1 MSVGFYDRS
10 ILMKDLT
17 IGSPAKVLWKFTVP
31 MFLSVV
37 FQQMYSIADSAIAGQ
52 FAGEDALAA
61 IGASYPITMIF
72 MAVAVGVNVGC
83 AVVISQYF
91 GAKIYPKVKTSSTT
105 TLIASTAAAL
115 VLTVFGIIFC
125 RPLLSMVNTPEDIFT
140 DSAVYLRI
148 YTLGLV
154 FLFVYNV
161 CTGIFTAL
169 GDSKTPL
176 MFLIGSSVGNVLLD
190 LLFVAVFKWGVAGAA
205 WATFIAQGVSCIF
218 SVCVILRKLKQIKTE
233 EKAPLFSW
241 RMLCRVSAYAVP
253 SILQQSFV
261 SVGNIF
267 IQGLVNSYGKSVIA
281 GYSAA
286 IKLNTFAVTSFST
299 MGNALSGFCAQ
310 SYGAGNRERIR
321 QGFKAGIVMAL
332 IVSVPFIAGY
342 YIYPDVMMRLFLD
355 KGASPEVL
363 ETGREFLKIVAPFYT
378 VVGVKLMA
386 DGLLRGTGRMPF
398 FMGTTFSDLILRV
411 ILAFIL
417 SKRLGEARGIWLS
430 WPIGWITAMVVSLIF
445 YAVTMKQIKR
455 ELPQPKK
462 ETP

>member
-1 MSVGFYDRS
+1 
-10 ILMKDLT
+10 MKDLT
-17 IGSPAKVLWKFTVP
+17 VGSPAKVLWAFTIP

-37 FQQMYSIADSAIAGQ
+37 FQQMYSIADSAIAGK

-72 MAVAVGVNVGC
+72 MAVAVGSNVGC
-83 AVVISQYF
+83 AVVISQFF
-91 GAKIYPKVKTSSTT
+91 GAKNYLRVKTSATT
-105 TLIASTAAAL
+105 TLIASTAVAL
-115 VLTVFGIIFC
+115 ILTLFGLVFC
-125 RPLLSMVNTPEDIFT
+125 KPLLSMVNTPEEIFT

-176 MFLIGSSVGNVLLD
+176 VFLIGSSVGNVLLD
-190 LLFVAVFKWGVAGAA
+190 LLFVAGLKWGVAGAA
-205 WATFIAQGVSCIF
+205 WATFIAQGVSCIL
-218 SVCVILRKLKQIKTE
+218 SVAVILGKLRQIKTE

-241 RMLCRVSAYAVP
+241 KMLGRVSAYAVP

-299 MGNALSGFCAQ
+299 MGNALSSFCAQ
-310 SYGAGNRERIR
+310 SYGAGNTRRIK
-321 QGFKAGIVMAL
+321 QGFKAGLVMAV
-332 IVSVPFIAGY
+332 IVSVPFILCY
-342 YIYPDVMMRLFLD
+342 FLLPDMMMKIFLD
-355 KGASPEVL
+355 SEASTEVL
-363 ETGREFLKIVAPFYT
+363 ETGREFLKIVALFYS
-378 VVGVKLMA
+378 VVGIKLMA

-417 SKRLGEARGIWLS
+417 SKRLGQARGIWLS
-430 WPIGWITAMVVSLIF
+430 WPIGWFTAMVVSLIF
-445 YAVTMKQIKR
+445 YAVTMRQIK
-455 ELPQPKK
+455 K
-462 ETP
+462 EIPEKMQN

>member
-1 MSVGFYDRS
+1 
-10 ILMKDLT
+10 MKDLT
-17 IGSPAKVLWKFTVP
+17 VGSPTKVLWAFTVP

-37 FQQMYSIADSAIAGQ
+37 FQQLYSIADSAIAGK

-72 MAVAVGVNVGC
+72 MAVAVGSNVGC

-91 GAKIYPKVKTSSTT
+91 GAKMFERVKTSATT
-105 TLIASTAAAL
+105 TLIASTSVAL
-115 VLTVFGIIFC
+115 ILTLFGILFC
-125 RPLLSMVNTPEDIFT
+125 KPLLNMVNTPADIFS
-140 DSAVYLRI
+140 DSAAYLNI

-161 CTGIFTAL
+161 CTGIFTSL

-176 MFLIGSSVGNVLLD
+176 YFLIGSSVGNVLLD
-190 LLFVAVFKWGVAGAA
+190 LLFVAVFKWGVSGAA
-205 WATFIAQGVSCIF
+205 WATFIAQGVSCVL
-218 SVCVILRKLKQIKTE
+218 SVIVILKKLKEIKTT

-241 RMLCRVSAYAVP
+241 RMLGRVSAYAVP

-299 MGNALSGFCAQ
+299 MGNALSSFCAQ
-310 SYGAGNRERIR
+310 SYGAGNTKRIR
-321 QGFKAGIVMAL
+321 QGFKAGLVMAL
-332 IVSVPFIAGY
+332 VVAVPFIGCY
-342 YIYPDVMMRLFLD
+342 FLLPETMMGLFLE
-355 KGASPEVL
+355 KGASTAVL
-363 ETGREFLKIVAPFYT
+363 DTGREFLKIVAPFYA
-378 VVGVKLMA
+378 VVGIKLMA

-411 ILAFIL
+411 ILAFVL
-417 SKRLGEARGIWLS
+417 SKNMGQARGIWLS
-430 WPIGWITAMVVSLIF
+430 WPIGWFTAMVVSLIF
-445 YAVTMKQIKR
+445 YVITMRQIRK
-455 ELPQPKK
+455 EMTKK
-462 ETP
+462 

>member
-1 MSVGFYDRS
+1 
-10 ILMKDLT
+10 MKDLT
-17 IGSPAKVLWKFTVP
+17 VGSPAKVLWAFTIP

-37 FQQMYSIADSAIAGQ
+37 FQQMYSIADSAIAGK

-72 MAVAVGVNVGC
+72 MAVAVGSNVGC
-83 AVVISQYF
+83 AVVISQFF
-91 GAKIYPKVKTSSTT
+91 GAKNYLRVKTSATT
-105 TLIASTAAAL
+105 TLIASTAVAL
-115 VLTVFGIIFC
+115 ILTLFGLVFC
-125 RPLLSMVNTPEDIFT
+125 KPLLSMVNTPEDIFT

-176 MFLIGSSVGNVLLD
+176 VFLIGSSVGNVLLD
-190 LLFVAVFKWGVAGAA
+190 LLFVAGLKWGVAGAA
-205 WATFIAQGVSCIF
+205 WATFIAQGVSCIL
-218 SVCVILRKLKQIKTE
+218 SVAVILKKLRQIKTE

-241 RMLCRVSAYAVP
+241 KMLGRVSAYAVP

-299 MGNALSGFCAQ
+299 MGNALSSFCAQ
-310 SYGAGNRERIR
+310 SYGAGNTRRIK
-321 QGFKAGIVMAL
+321 QGFKAGLVMAV
-332 IVSVPFIAGY
+332 IVSVPFILCY
-342 YIYPDVMMRLFLD
+342 FLLPDMMMKIFLD
-355 KGASPEVL
+355 SEASTEVL
-363 ETGREFLKIVAPFYT
+363 ETGREFLKIVALFYS
-378 VVGVKLMA
+378 VVGIKLMA

-417 SKRLGEARGIWLS
+417 SKRLGQARGIWLS
-430 WPIGWITAMVVSLIF
+430 WPIGWFTAMVVSLIF
-445 YAVTMKQIKR
+445 YAVTMRQIK
-455 ELPQPKK
+455 K
-462 ETP
+462 EIPEKMQN

>member
-1 MSVGFYDRS
+1 
-10 ILMKDLT
+10 MKDLT
-17 IGSPAKVLWKFTVP
+17 VGSPAKVLWRFTLP

-37 FQQMYSIADSAIAGQ
+37 FQQLYSIADSAIAGK

-72 MAVAVGVNVGC
+72 MSVAVGMNVGC

-91 GAKIYPKVKTSSTT
+91 GAKNSMKVKTSATT
-105 TLIASTAAAL
+105 TLIASTSVAL
-115 VLTVFGIIFC
+115 VLTVFGLIFC
-125 RPLLSMVNTPEDIFT
+125 RALLKMVNTPEDIFT
-140 DSAVYLRI
+140 DSAVYLNI

-190 LLFVAVFKWGVAGAA
+190 MLFVAGFKWGVAGAA
-205 WATFIAQGVSCIF
+205 WATFIAQGISCIL
-218 SVCVILRKLKQIKTE
+218 SVAVILKKLREIKTE
-233 EKAPLFSW
+233 EKAELFSW

-267 IQGLVNSYGKSVIA
+267 IQGLVNSFGKSVIA

-310 SYGAGNRERIR
+310 SYGAGNKKRIR
-321 QGFKAGIVMAL
+321 QGFKAGIVMSL
-332 IVSVPFIAGY
+332 IVSVPFICCY
-342 YIYPDVMMRLFLD
+342 FLLPDVMMKIFLD
-355 KGASPEVL
+355 KNASPAVL
-363 ETGREFLKIVAPFYT
+363 DTGREFLKIVAPFYS
-378 VVGVKLMA
+378 VVGIKLMA

-411 ILAFIL
+411 ILAFVL
-417 SKRLGEARGIWLS
+417 SKQLGEARGIWLS
-430 WPIGWITAMVVSLIF
+430 WPIGWFTAMVVSLIF
-445 YAVTMKQIKR
+445 YTVTIKQIDR
-455 ELPQPKK
+455 EIPDREKAV
-462 ETP
+462 

>member
-1 MSVGFYDRS
+1 
-10 ILMKDLT
+10 MKDLT
-17 IGSPAKVLWKFTVP
+17 VGSPTKVLWAFTVP

-37 FQQMYSIADSAIAGQ
+37 FQQLYSIADSAIAGK

-72 MAVAVGVNVGC
+72 MAVAVGSNVGC
-83 AVVISQYF
+83 AVVISQFF
-91 GAKIYPKVKTSSTT
+91 GAKMFERVKTSATT
-105 TLIASTAAAL
+105 TLIASTSVAL
-115 VLTVFGIIFC
+115 ILTLFGILFC
-125 RPLLSMVNTPEDIFT
+125 KPLLNMANTPADIFS
-140 DSAVYLRI
+140 DSATYLNI

-161 CTGIFTAL
+161 CTGIFTSL

-176 MFLIGSSVGNVLLD
+176 YFLIGSSVGNVVLD
-190 LLFVAVFKWGVAGAA
+190 LLFVAVFEWGVAGAA
-205 WATFIAQGVSCIF
+205 WATFIAQGISCVL
-218 SVCVILRKLKQIKTE
+218 SVIVILKKLKEIKTT

-241 RMLCRVSAYAVP
+241 RMLGKVSAYAVP

-299 MGNALSGFCAQ
+299 MGNALSSFCAQ
-310 SYGAGNRERIR
+310 SYGAGNTKRIR
-321 QGFKAGIVMAL
+321 QGFKAGLVMAL
-332 IVSVPFIAGY
+332 VVAVPFIGCY
-342 YIYPDVMMRLFLD
+342 FLLPETMMGLFLE
-355 KGASPEVL
+355 KGASTAVL
-363 ETGREFLKIVAPFYT
+363 DTGREFLKIVAPFYA
-378 VVGVKLMA
+378 VVGIKLMA

-411 ILAFIL
+411 ILAFVL
-417 SKRLGEARGIWLS
+417 SKNMGQARGIWLS
-430 WPIGWITAMVVSLIF
+430 WPIGWFTAMVVSLIF
-445 YAVTMKQIKR
+445 YMITMRQIK
-455 ELPQPKK
+455 K
-462 ETP
+462 EMNNEK

>member
-1 MSVGFYDRS
+1 
-10 ILMKDLT
+10 MKDLT
-17 IGSPAKVLWKFTVP
+17 VGSPTKVLWAFTVP

-37 FQQMYSIADSAIAGQ
+37 FQQLYSIADSAIAGK

-72 MAVAVGVNVGC
+72 MAVAVGSNVGC
-83 AVVISQYF
+83 AVVISQFF
-91 GAKIYPKVKTSSTT
+91 GAKMFERVKTSATT
-105 TLIASTAAAL
+105 TLIASTSVAL
-115 VLTVFGIIFC
+115 ILTLFGILFC
-125 RPLLSMVNTPEDIFT
+125 KPLLNMVNTPADIFS
-140 DSAVYLRI
+140 DSATYLNI

-161 CTGIFTAL
+161 CTGIFTSL

-176 MFLIGSSVGNVLLD
+176 YFLIGSSVGNVVLD
-190 LLFVAVFKWGVAGAA
+190 LLFVAVFEWGVAGAA
-205 WATFIAQGVSCIF
+205 WATFIAQGISCVL
-218 SVCVILRKLKQIKTE
+218 SVIVILKKLKEIKTT

-241 RMLCRVSAYAVP
+241 RMLGKVSAYAVP

-299 MGNALSGFCAQ
+299 MGNALSSFCAQ
-310 SYGAGNRERIR
+310 SYGAGNTKRIR
-321 QGFKAGIVMAL
+321 QGFKAGLVMAL
-332 IVSVPFIAGY
+332 VVAVPFIGCY
-342 YIYPDVMMRLFLD
+342 FLLPETMMGLFLE
-355 KGASPEVL
+355 KGASTAVL
-363 ETGREFLKIVAPFYT
+363 DTGREFLKIVAPFYA
-378 VVGVKLMA
+378 VVGIKLMA

-411 ILAFIL
+411 ILAFVL
-417 SKRLGEARGIWLS
+417 SKNMGQARGIWLS
-430 WPIGWITAMVVSLIF
+430 WPIGWFTAMVVSLIF
-445 YAVTMKQIKR
+445 YMITMRQIK
-455 ELPQPKK
+455 K
-462 ETP
+462 EMNNEK

>member
-1 MSVGFYDRS
+1 
-10 ILMKDLT
+10 MKDLT
-17 IGSPAKVLWKFTVP
+17 VGSPAKVLWRFTLP

-37 FQQMYSIADSAIAGQ
+37 FQQLYSIADSAIAGK

-72 MAVAVGVNVGC
+72 MSVAVGMNVGC

-91 GAKIYPKVKTSSTT
+91 GAKNSMKVKTSATT
-105 TLIASTAAAL
+105 TLIASTSVAL
-115 VLTVFGIIFC
+115 VLTVFGLIFC
-125 RPLLSMVNTPEDIFT
+125 RALLKMVNTPEDIFT
-140 DSAVYLRI
+140 DSAVYLNI

-190 LLFVAVFKWGVAGAA
+190 MLFVAGFKWGVAGAA
-205 WATFIAQGVSCIF
+205 WATFIAQGISCIL
-218 SVCVILRKLKQIKTE
+218 SVAVILKKLREIKTE
-233 EKAPLFSW
+233 EKAELFSW

-267 IQGLVNSYGKSVIA
+267 IQGLVNSFGKSVIA

-310 SYGAGNRERIR
+310 SYGAGNKKRIR

-332 IVSVPFIAGY
+332 IVSVPFICCY
-342 YIYPDVMMRLFLD
+342 FLLPDVMMKIFLD
-355 KGASPEVL
+355 KNASPAVL
-363 ETGREFLKIVAPFYT
+363 DTGREFLKIVAPFYS
-378 VVGVKLMA
+378 VVGIKLMA

-411 ILAFIL
+411 ILAFVL
-417 SKRLGEARGIWLS
+417 SKQLGEARGIWLS
-430 WPIGWITAMVVSLIF
+430 WPIGWFTAMVVSLIF
-445 YAVTMKQIKR
+445 YTVTIKQIDR
-455 ELPQPKK
+455 EIPDREKAV
-462 ETP
+462 

>member
-218 SVCVILRKLKQIKTE
+218 
-233 EKAPLFSW
+233 
-241 RMLCRVSAYAVP
+241 
-253 SILQQSFV
+253 
-261 SVGNIF
+261 
-267 IQGLVNSYGKSVIA
+267 
-281 GYSAA
+281 
-286 IKLNTFAVTSFST
+286 
-299 MGNALSGFCAQ
+299 
-310 SYGAGNRERIR
+310 
-321 QGFKAGIVMAL
+321 
-332 IVSVPFIAGY
+332 
-342 YIYPDVMMRLFLD
+342 
-355 KGASPEVL
+355 
-363 ETGREFLKIVAPFYT
+363 
-378 VVGVKLMA
+378 
-386 DGLLRGTGRMPF
+386 
-398 FMGTTFSDLILRV
+398 
-411 ILAFIL
+411 
-417 SKRLGEARGIWLS
+417 
-430 WPIGWITAMVVSLIF
+430 
-445 YAVTMKQIKR
+445 
-455 ELPQPKK
+455 
-462 ETP
+462 